1 MGRRKAYEPLAVLLN
16 NRLVGQLSRQA
27 SGAVRFQYSSDWL
40 ADKRAL
46 PVSLSL
52 PLREDAFT
60 GAPVIAV
67 FENLLPD
74 SDQLRRMVAEK
85 VGAAGIDAFSLLSEI
100 GRDCVGAMQFVPENQ
115 LGDLGDTT
123 SITSEAVDDAEIERI
138 LKNLSHAPLGIERDQ
153 EFRISVAGAQEKTA
167 LLWHDGKWH
176 RPAGTTPTTHIFKTQ
191 IGNISGL
198 NLSNSVENE
207 FYCLKLFKR
216 FGFDVNNVE
225 MQIFGETKALVIE
238 RFDRL
243 WTKDNR
249 LIRLPQEDCCQALSV
264 PPTRK
269 YENEGGLG
277 IKQITQLLAGS
288 DDPQADQLT
297 FFKAQIL
304 NWLIG
309 GSDAHAK
316 NFSIF
321 IRPGGTFQLTPLYDI
336 LSVQPHLIANELN
349 RKQMRMSMCIGNS
362 RHYRFDKIHGRHF
375 VETARKS
382 SMPDSL
388 TKLAI
393 EQILGAMDGALK
405 TVESDM
411 PEGFPEKLHAVISSG
426 VRERARMLEGV
437 I

>member
-1 MGRRKAYEPLAVLLN
+1 MGRSKAYEPLAVLLN
-16 NRLVGQLSRQA
+16 NRLVGQLTRQA

-60 GAPVIAV
+60 GAAVIAV

-85 VGAAGIDAFSLLSEI
+85 VGADGTDAFSLLSEI

-123 SITSEAVDDAEIERI
+123 SIASETVDDAEIERI

-207 FYCLKLFKR
+207 FYCLKLFER

-225 MQIFGETKALVIE
+225 MQVFGETKALVIE

-277 IKQITQLLAGS
+277 IRQITQLLAGS
-288 DDPQADQLT
+288 DDPQVDQLT

-316 NFSIF
+316 NFSVF
-321 IRPGGTFQLTPLYDI
+321 IRPGGAFQLTPLYDI
-336 LSVQPHLIANELN
+336 LSVQPHLISNELN
-349 RKQMRMSMCIGNS
+349 RKQMRMSMCVGNS

-375 VETARKS
+375 VETARLS
-382 SMPDSL
+382 GMPDSL

-393 EQILGAMDGALK
+393 KQIIEAIDGALHA
-405 TVESDM
+405 VESDM
-411 PEGFPEKLHAVISSG
+411 PEDFPEKLHAAISNG
-426 VRERARMLEGV
+426 VRERARMLAGV

>member
-1 MGRRKAYEPLAVLLN
+1 MARRKTYEPLAVLLN
-16 NRLVGQLSRQA
+16 NRLVGQLKREA
-27 SGAVRFQYSSDWL
+27 TGAVSFQYDDSWL
-40 ADKRAL
+40 AQDRAM
-46 PVSLSL
+46 PVSLSML
-52 PLREDAFT
+52 LREGKYT
-60 GAPVIAV
+60 GETVTAV

-74 SDQLRRMVAEK
+74 SDRLRRMVAEK
-85 VGAAGIDAFSLLSEI
+85 VGARGIDAFSLLSEI
-100 GRDCVGAMQFVPENQ
+100 GRDCVGAMQFVPKNQ

-123 SITSEAVDDAEIERI
+123 LIQSETVDEGEIERI
-138 LKNLSHAPLGIERDQ
+138 LNNLSHAPLGIERDRA
-153 EFRISVAGAQEKTA
+153 FRISVAGAQEKTA
-167 LLWHDGKWH
+167 LLWHEGQWH

-191 IGNISGL
+191 IGNISGI
-198 NLSNSVENE
+198 NLSHSVENE
-207 FYCLKLFKR
+207 YYCLKLFEH
-216 FGFDVNNVE
+216 FGFDVNKVE
-225 MQIFGETKALVIE
+225 MQVFGETKALVIE

-249 LIRLPQEDCCQALSV
+249 LIRLPQEDCCQALST

-277 IKQITQLLAGS
+277 IRQITQLLAGS

-316 NFSIF
+316 NFSVF
-321 IRPGGTFQLTPLYDI
+321 IRPGGAFQLTPLYDI

-349 RKQMRMSMCIGNS
+349 RKQMRMAMCVGNS
-362 RHYRFDKIHGRHF
+362 RHYRFDKIYGRHF
-375 VETARKS
+375 VETARLS
-382 SMPDSL
+382 GMPNSL
-388 TKLAI
+388 TKQAI
-393 EQILGAMDGALK
+393 EQILGAIDKALNGIAS
-405 TVESDM
+405 EM
-411 PEGFPEKLHAVISSG
+411 PAGFPEELHATISDA